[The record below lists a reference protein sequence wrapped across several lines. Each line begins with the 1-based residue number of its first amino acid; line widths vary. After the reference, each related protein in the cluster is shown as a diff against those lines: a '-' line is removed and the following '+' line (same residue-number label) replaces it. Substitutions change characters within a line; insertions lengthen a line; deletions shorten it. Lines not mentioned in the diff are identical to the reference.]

1 MADLYRK
8 SSLERISSP
17 EQLDKVLRVTSPMS
31 WLALLGITMI
41 IVVTVIWSFVG
52 VIPET
57 ITAKGIVSSVVG
69 SNSIY
74 STDGG
79 TVVSVRVH
87 SGDMVHIGDAVM
99 TYRNAS
105 GDVVTVFSDQ
115 VGTVAALPVKNGDT
129 FSPGKDVIRVSPKLT
144 QADQMVVCYV
154 PLAKAKRLERGM
166 TVNITLDA
174 LDSNS
179 YGHMEAR
186 IVNIDAYAT
195 PKEGMESVI
204 GSGNYL
210 ESTFTKDGA
219 VVAVA
224 CELYP
229 GEGTVSGYYWS
240 NAKGTGVNV
249 QNGSLVS
256 AKIVID
262 EVPPIT
268 KLFSKLKDI
277 WGN

>member
-79 TVVSVRVH
+79 TVVSVRVR

-129 FSPGKDVIRVSPKLT
+129 FSPGFRRSSLRLIRWWCAMSLWHRP
-144 QADQMVVCYV
+144 
-154 PLAKAKRLERGM
+154 
-166 TVNITLDA
+166 
-174 LDSNS
+174 
-179 YGHMEAR
+179 
-186 IVNIDAYAT
+186 
-195 PKEGMESVI
+195 SVW
-204 GSGNYL
+204 SG
-210 ESTFTKDGA
+210 E
-219 VVAVA
+219 
-224 CELYP
+224 
-229 GEGTVSGYYWS
+229 
-240 NAKGTGVNV
+240 
-249 QNGSLVS
+249 
-256 AKIVID
+256 
-262 EVPPIT
+262 
-268 KLFSKLKDI
+268 
-277 WGN
+277 